1 MKKQLYI
8 PKKTREIVVSYCN
21 KHIVPNQEYIEHPN
35 HEHPIEW
42 FKNYFSFIP
51 DKSCQAHLADAYYQA
66 RFVYKIMQG
75 LQLTS
80 FKRHAFLKF
89 QVQQYASIY
98 EALIDFTLEKYH
110 KKEIADILKEYE
122 YKPVSALARNVEFT
136 VTDGSMKNT
145 IHTCKKVTRKINL
158 KTTRISDRT
167 EACVKLGIISK
178 NIKRD
183 LDNLYDIRN
192 HIHILKAAQ
201 SNYRPTI
208 KECLHAFELM
218 NKIVTSI
225 AKHIAKMESAV

>member
-8 PKKTREIVVSYCN
+8 PKKIRETVVSYCN

-89 QVQQYASIY
+89 QIQQYASIY
-98 EALIDFTLEKYH
+98 EALIDYTLDTYH
-110 KKEIADILKEYE
+110 KKEVAEILKEYE
-122 YKPVSALARNVEFT
+122 YKPVCALAHNAEFIIN
-136 VTDGSMKNT
+136 DGSSKT
-145 IHTCKKVTRKINL
+145 SIYTCKKAARKITL
-158 KTTRISDRT
+158 KTTRITDRT
-167 EACVKLGIISK
+167 KACVELGIIDEK
-178 NIKRD
+178 IKKD
-183 LDNLYDIRN
+183 LDELYETRN
-192 HIHILKAAQ
+192 NIHILKAAL
-201 SNYRPTI
+201 SDYKPTI
-208 KECLHAFELM
+208 TGSQHAFELM
-218 NKIVTSI
+218 DSIIPMI
-225 AKHIAKMESAV
+225 AKHISKMEEKV